1 FSVHKEEKSDKIAL
15 MRVPTGLFNLCVKAL
30 SQSMNTG
37 VMTSLTATFIPHY
50 NLHERTGIPYSV
62 AVPNREAAAQVM
74 RDIIAQE
81 LFLDFIL
88 LLVKVG
94 DKGYMGRTFKIPYM
108 REIINGVIDL
118 GFLYDPEND
127 MFTENSA
134 RRCTRNWGTL
144 RRGVEYTIAFL
155 RVDIVGNSELVRRYP
170 EQKISSTY
178 GAFREIVQ
186 AAVARR
192 DGRIWSTD
200 GDGIIAA
207 FFRGHKHQHAVL
219 TAMEILHELFLYNH
233 TGNVLDVPLQVRAAC
248 HSGSFEY
255 SSDEEALQNNEA
267 VARLTEIEQKLCET
281 MSITI
286 SEVVKMMLD
295 SLLLGRF
302 KEFRDSSLK
311 RYYSYSIEMEER

>member
-1 FSVHKEEKSDKIAL
+1 
-15 MRVPTGLFNLCVKAL
+15 MRVPTWLFSLCIKAL
-30 SQSMNTG
+30 SQSMDTG
-37 VMTSLTATFIPHY
+37 VMTSIASTFIPHY

-74 RDIIAQE
+74 RDIIRQE

-118 GFLYDPEND
+118 GFIYDPEND

-134 RRCTRNWGTL
+134 QRCTRNWGTL
-144 RRGVEYTIAFL
+144 RQGVEYTIAFL
-155 RVDIVGNSELVRRYP
+155 RIDIVGNSELVRRYP
-170 EQKISSTY
+170 EKKISATY
-178 GAFREIVQ
+178 GAFRKIVQ
-186 AAVARR
+186 AAIARR
-192 DGRIWSTD
+192 DGRIWNTD
-200 GDGIIAA
+200 GDGVIGA

-219 TAMEILHELFLYNH
+219 AGMEILHELFLYNH
-233 TGNVLDVPLQVRAAC
+233 TRNILDVPLQVRVAC
-248 HSGSFEY
+248 HSGLLEY
-255 SSDEEALQNNEA
+255 SSDEEALQNNET
-267 VARLTEIEQKLCET
+267 VARLTEIEQELCEPMT
-281 MSITI
+281 ITI

-302 KEFRDSSLK
+302 REFRDSSLK
-311 RYYSYSIEMEER
+311 RYYSYSIEMETR